1 MRLTPAQ
8 IDTIQ
13 STAQA
18 VLTQRGNLA
27 FAVLVGSR
35 AAGTAHEGS
44 DWDIAIQW
52 SKSMSATD
60 KLGATELLRQDLR
73 HALQVNENQ
82 VDLIDLADAR
92 LAMCALVAEEGIPL
106 HIADDLGWVRFLQ
119 NTWAQLEDNQ
129 WRSQHA
135 A

>member
-1 MRLTPAQ
+1 MRLTSAQ
-8 IDTIQ
+8 VGTVQ

-18 VLTQRGNLA
+18 VLAQRGDLA

-35 AAGTAHEGS
+35 ASGTAHEGS
-44 DWDIAIQW
+44 DWDIGIQW
-52 SKSMSATD
+52 SKSMPATD
-60 KLGATELLRQDLR
+60 KLRATELLRQDLR
-73 HALQVNENQ
+73 HALQVSEDQ
-82 VDLIDLADAR
+82 IDLIDLVDAR
-92 LAMCALVAEEGIPL
+92 LAMRALVAEEGIPL

-119 NTWAQLEDNQ
+119 NTWALLEDNQ

>member
-8 IDTIQ
+8 IDTIPTTVQ
-13 STAQA
+13 R
-18 VLTQRGNLA
+18 VLGACASLS

-35 AAGTAHEGS
+35 ANGTAHEGS

-52 SKSMSATD
+52 QVDQKGPD
-60 KLGATELLRQDLR
+60 KLLATERLRQDLR
-73 HALQVNENQ
+73 QALQVRDDQ
-82 VDLIDLADAR
+82 IDLIDLADAR
-92 LAMCALVAEEGIPL
+92 LAMRALVAEEGQPL
-106 HIADDLGWVRFLQ
+106 WIADDLAWVRFLQ

-129 WRSQHA
+129 WRMQHA

>member
-1 MRLTPAQ
+1 MNPISDQ

-13 STAQA
+13 STAHG
-18 VLTQRGNLA
+18 VLAQRAGLA

-52 SKSMSATD
+52 SKNMSATD
-60 KLGATELLRQDLR
+60 KLLATELLRQDLR

>member
-1 MRLTPAQ
+1 MNPISDQ

-13 STAQA
+13 STAQG
-18 VLTQRGNLA
+18 VLAQRAGLA

-52 SKSMSATD
+52 SKNMSATD
-60 KLGATELLRQDLR
+60 KLLATELLRQDLR

-106 HIADDLGWVRFLQ
+106 HITDDLAWVRFLQ
-119 NTWAQLEDNQ
+119 NTWAELEDNQ
-129 WRSQHA
+129 WRMQHA